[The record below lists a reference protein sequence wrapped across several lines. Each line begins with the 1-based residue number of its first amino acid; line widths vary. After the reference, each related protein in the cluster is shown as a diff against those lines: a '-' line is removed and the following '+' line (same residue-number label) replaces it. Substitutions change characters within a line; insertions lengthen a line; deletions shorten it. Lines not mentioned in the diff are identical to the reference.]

1 MGGELMDLPK
11 TTTPRIS
18 RRSAAVMAIVCSLVL
33 SAPAGAQVG
42 STTRPKPFAAFSAS
56 AQSLRDSAVARARA
70 QVGKRYRLG
79 GESPE
84 RGFDCSGLVRYVMSA
99 LGVEVPRVSWQQ
111 AGTGLAVARDTSDLR
126 PGDLLTFGRGKR
138 VSHVG
143 IYVGNGRYVH
153 ASSMGGRVME
163 VPLARSGRKV
173 KPWLGVRRLVADS
186 LLAETPAPATQATA
200 PVTSGSGANQ

>member
-1 MGGELMDLPK
+1 MDLPK
-11 TTTPRIS
+11 TTSQRIPR
-18 RRSAAVMAIVCSLVL
+18 RTAAIMAIACSLAL
-33 SAPAGAQVG
+33 ADPAGAQAG
-42 STTRPKPFAAFSAS
+42 SSARPGPFTAFSNS
-56 AQSLRDSAVARARA
+56 AQGLRDSAVARARA
-70 QVGKRYRLG
+70 QIGKRYRLG

-99 LGVEVPRVSWQQ
+99 VGVQVPRVSWQQ
-111 AGTGLAVARDTSDLR
+111 AGIGLAVARDTSDLR

-143 IYVGNGRYVH
+143 IYVGDGRYVH
-153 ASSMGGRVME
+153 ASSKTGRVME

-186 LLAETPAPATQATA
+186 LLAESPELGSARAPAP
-200 PVTSGSGANQ
+200 TSSTGGENQ

>member
-1 MGGELMDLPK
+1 MDLPK
-11 TTTPRIS
+11 TTTQRIS
-18 RRSAAVMAIVCSLVL
+18 RRPAAILAIACSLVL

-42 STTRPKPFAAFSAS
+42 NAARPKPFAAFSNS
-56 AQSLRDSAVARARA
+56 AQALRDSAVARARA

-99 LGVEVPRVSWQQ
+99 LGVPVPRVSWQQ
-111 AGTGLAVARDTSDLR
+111 AGVGLAVARDTSDLR

-186 LLAETPAPATQATA
+186 LLAETAAPPAQAATPT
-200 PVTSGSGANQ
+200 TSTGSANQ